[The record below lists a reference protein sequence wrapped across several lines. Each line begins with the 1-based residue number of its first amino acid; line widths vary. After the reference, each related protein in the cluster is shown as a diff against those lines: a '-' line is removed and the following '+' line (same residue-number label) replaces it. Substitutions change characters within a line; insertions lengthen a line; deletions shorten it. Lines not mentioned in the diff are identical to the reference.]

1 VTERPSGGDRI
12 LRDGAPT
19 EAFPRVQP
27 DQPTRPIAAEPVVGP
42 VPVTGPFPA
51 AEAEPAK
58 ASILD
63 QLGGLSGVVAS
74 TVPVVAFV
82 VVNSVT
88 SLKPAV
94 IVAVAVALG
103 VAAWRVV
110 RKEALQP
117 AISGLFG
124 VGIGA
129 FIAYRTGEAKGYF
142 LLGIWSSLVYCAVF
156 VASVLVRWPL
166 AGVIWHGVNG
176 DGQGWRS
183 QPPLRRAY
191 TLATLLWAAVF
202 AGRFVVQ
209 RWLYDTDQ
217 TVLLGAARLGM
228 GLPLTG
234 LALLGTVWAVRR
246 SKRFAA
252 ERETG

>member
-1 VTERPSGGDRI
+1 MTERPSGGDRI

-156 VASVLVRWPL
+156 VASVRPF
-166 AGVIWHGVNG
+166 
-176 DGQGWRS
+176 R
-183 QPPLRRAY
+183 Y
-191 TLATLLWAAVF
+191 
-202 AGRFVVQ
+202 
-209 RWLYDTDQ
+209 
-217 TVLLGAARLGM
+217 AR
-228 GLPLTG
+228 
-234 LALLGTVWAVRR
+234 
-246 SKRFAA
+246 
-252 ERETG
+252 